1 MMNKLLFT
9 VCAAGLTA
17 SSAGAQVVD
26 TSMDTMTP
34 EEISQAKM
42 KQEHKIVYVG
52 DGPRAPQDSV
62 MRMINMYYID
72 QFHHFKD
79 PLAPYFLLMSKD
91 ANLSMGVGGA
101 VRMRGWA
108 DFDGSVP
115 ANGFCPYLIP
125 VPANPEQRRRIG
137 GTPGGTSLFFRVI
150 GFNTVVKN
158 FNAYIQCDFSGV
170 DNVGFKL
177 KKAYVTMQDWT
188 IGYATTSFSDPAA
201 EVPTIDGAGPNG
213 KASRTSMLVRWMHD
227 FNARWT
233 MAASVEMPS
242 SRVDADGKSTRRLDD
257 WMPDYVVFGQYGWA
271 HEQHIRLTGMLRVIP
286 YRDLLAGVNR
296 NIVGWGAQASAV
308 IKPVNRMALYAEVN
322 TGRGYSS
329 YMGDLSIGNYDLV
342 ASAENPGHM
351 HAPMALGVACG
362 LKYNFRYNVYACA
375 AYGQARYYNS
385 HSELIPAD
393 YKVGRYVAANLFW
406 EMTPRLQVG
415 VEYLWGQRTNFDG
428 ARNHANRI
436 DALFQFAF

>member
-1 MMNKLLFT
+1 MNKLLFT
-9 VCAAGLTA
+9 VCAAGLAA
-17 SSAGAQVVD
+17 SGAGAQVVD

-322 TGRGYSS
+322 TGRGYCS

-362 LKYNFRYNVYACA
+362 LKYNFRYNVYA
-375 AYGQARYYNS
+375 
-385 HSELIPAD
+385 
-393 YKVGRYVAANLFW
+393 
-406 EMTPRLQVG
+406 
-415 VEYLWGQRTNFDG
+415 
-428 ARNHANRI
+428 
-436 DALFQFAF
+436 